1 MADPIRLAV
10 LGAGAIGRRH
20 AEHILAVPE
29 ASLAAIVDPAPAG
42 AELAARLGVPWH
54 ADLPALLA
62 ADRPDGMVI
71 ATPNQLHVEHGLA
84 AIAAGI
90 PALVEKPVADSVAA
104 AERLVRAAEAAGVPL
119 LVGHHRRHNPL
130 IRRAKAIV
138 ESGRLGRLVAVH
150 GFFWL
155 LKPQDYFA
163 PAWRR
168 EPGAGP
174 VLLNLIHDIDLLR
187 HLCGEIESVQAAA
200 SNAVRGLA
208 VEDSCVVLL
217 KFAGG
222 ALGTLTVSDTV
233 VAPWS
238 WEQTAAE
245 NPAYPVSGEG
255 CYQIAGTEGALV
267 VPKLEVWSNPGPRGW
282 QQPLRVERIHAP
294 VEDPLPLQIR
304 HFCRVI
310 RGAEPPLVS
319 GREGLATLRVI
330 AAIHQAARAGDTV
343 RVADAV

>member
-1 MADPIRLAV
+1 MANPIRLAV

-20 AEHILAVPE
+20 IEHVLAMPG
-29 ASLAAIVDPAPAG
+29 ASLAAIVDPATAG

-54 ADLPALLA
+54 ADFPALLA
-62 ADRPDGMVI
+62 ADRPDGVII

-84 AIAAGI
+84 AVAAGI
-90 PALVEKPVADSVAA
+90 PALVEKPVADDVAA
-104 AERLVRAAEAAGVPL
+104 AERLVLAAEAAAVPL

-130 IRRAKAIV
+130 IRQAKAIV

-155 LKPQDYFA
+155 MKPDDYFA
-163 PAWRR
+163 APWRR

-187 HLCGEIESVQAAA
+187 HLCGEIESVQATA

-208 VEDSCVVLL
+208 VEDSCVVLMR
-217 KFAGG
+217 FANG
-222 ALGTLTVSDTV
+222 ALGTVTVSDTA

-245 NPAYPVSGEG
+245 NPAYPASGEG

-267 VPKLEVWSNPGPRGW
+267 VPKLEIWSNPGRRDW
-282 QQPLRVERIHAP
+282 QQPLRAERIHAP

-319 GREGLATLRVI
+319 GREGLATLKVI
-330 AAIHQAARAGDTV
+330 AAIHQAAGTGGTV